1 MEIAMSA
8 AREVVQN
15 LDRSRS
21 SNLEKEDEP
30 NQNRNYDGEG
40 GGNSADSST
49 RSDSSAESNEDD
61 DGEEDKLPLRTCSAA
76 AAELVTC
83 VLRNGG
89 WPGAC
94 SDNRLHGCLMRTG
107 HARPGERATLVPSRH
122 GLAAAVHTD
131 VFESLALMMY
141 GEWME
146 WGLGVLDRSHRF
158 ASGR

>member
-1 MEIAMSA
+1 LEIAISA
-8 AREVVQN
+8 AREVVQS
-15 LDRSRS
+15 LVQKRTS
-21 SNLEKEDEP
+21 SVEAEKERIQDP
-30 NQNRNYDGEG
+30 HFAGQSGSD
-40 GGNSADSST
+40 SADGST
-49 RSDSSAESNEDD
+49 QSDTSPDADEDD
-61 DGEEDKLPLRTCSAA
+61 DSEEDKLPIRTCSAT

-94 SDNRLHGCLMRTG
+94 SDSRFRACLMRTG

-122 GLAAAVHTD
+122 GLASAVHAD

-146 WGLGVLDRSHRF
+146 WGLGVLDRSFQSR
-158 ASGR
+158 R